1 VDLDRYRRIGEER
14 TRTLE
19 FEPGRLY
26 VKETPSQIWTERQ
39 PESSQGR

>member
-1 VDLDRYRRIGEER
+1 MEVVIEPQDLDLTKYKRIGEKR

-26 VKETPSQIWTERQ
+26 VKESYVLNMD
-39 PESSQGR
+39 